1 MVTPD
6 PPPPGPTVPAGAPD
20 PIDALGLP
28 SYRGDMVNSL
38 AGSAERRVPDPG
50 RMIRAYANAG
60 AAMNLVRA
68 LTSGGMA
75 DLHEVQRQRNAANG
89 HETGQRISRSA
100 RDARAERPARQGR
113 AKEVKSSTGGSD

>member
-1 MVTPD
+1 MLKV
-6 PPPPGPTVPAGAPD
+6 GRVAGQYAKPRSSD
-20 PIDALGLP
+20 TDALGLP

-38 AGSAERRVPDPG
+38 AAHAERRVPDPG

-75 DLHEVQRQRNAANG
+75 DLHEVHDWNREFVRTSAAG
-89 HETGQRISRSA
+89 ERYEAVAAQLT
-100 RDARAERPARQGR
+100 DVYARACSQ
-113 AKEVKSSTGGSD
+113 